1 MNNIHGHHES
11 NERRITQNVCSQC
24 DIFDDIVLELLVA
37 VVDVYRQPSQEV
49 GQIKNRLSL

>member
-1 MNNIHGHHES
+1 MNEIHGHHES

-24 DIFDDIVLELLVA
+24 DIFDDIVLELLVE